1 MEELLNNAVL
11 VATILAPLT
20 TGLIQVVKQT
30 VNVDKQYLPALSLI
44 VAVLIAVLL
53 AVATGQDLVQYVLV
67 GLVGG
72 LSASGLY
79 DQFNVKE
86 LEQ

>member
-86 LEQ
+86 LE